1 MDNADP
7 RKLEGYYFRKLEN
20 LLGEVGQYR
29 LEYELEP
36 AVPGKI
42 PLKISTLIQVS
53 AGPPKYFKISVPI
66 CAFFCK
72 MLHVSVFLH
81 SSPSARR
88 SQPSMALLAT

>member
-1 MDNADP
+1 VDNADP
-7 RKLEGYYFRKLEN
+7 RKLEGYYFRKLEY

-36 AVPGKI
+36 SVPGKI

-66 CAFFCK
+66 CAFCK

-81 SSPSARR
+81 SSPSACR
-88 SQPSMALLAT
+88 SQPSTALLAT